1 MMGLEVRAAD
11 KVRDLSKMQAIA
23 SRSLGSGGARN
34 SIHPGDLAWWVH
46 HEDPRLADSTTYWLM
61 GDSGFAVLVE
71 GKDINA
77 FTVPGGDLVG
87 LIEWSRQRL
96 DGAAEV
102 GSISE
107 EDFAVESYLR
117 DSGFESASYMLSFEM
132 DLTEGALLV
141 PDLGPG
147 WELRHVRGEDEADN
161 RREASHRAF
170 ASTMDRKLHLERY
183 LRFMRSPVYDRERD
197 LVAVAPDG
205 RVAAFMVWWSDPSG
219 IAQIEPFGTH
229 PDFHRQGVGRALLKF
244 GLARMQA
251 AGMRTVRVC
260 TEESREAAVAF
271 YAGVGFRQG
280 PRLGWW
286 RPTPEETQRVS

>member
-1 MMGLEVRAAD
+1 
-11 KVRDLSKMQAIA
+11 MQAIA
-23 SRSLGSGGARN
+23 ARCLGPGGARN

-61 GDSGFAVLVE
+61 GDTGFAVLVE
-71 GKDINA
+71 GKDIKA

-87 LIEWSRQRL
+87 LVEWSRQRL
-96 DGAAEV
+96 DEAAEV
-102 GSISE
+102 GSVSE
-107 EDFAVESYLR
+107 EDCALESYLQ
-117 DSGFESASYMLSFEM
+117 DSGFEPAWYMLSFEM
-132 DLTEGALLV
+132 DLTEDVLN

-170 ASTMDRKLHLERY
+170 ASTMDRKMHLERY
-183 LRFMRSPVYDRERD
+183 LRFMRSSVYDRERD

-205 RVAAFMVWWSDPSG
+205 RVAAFMVWWPDPSG

-229 PDFHRQGVGRALLKF
+229 PDFQRRGVGGALLKY
-244 GLARMQA
+244 GLTRMQE

-271 YAGVGFRQG
+271 YGSAGFEQG

-286 RPTPEETQRVS
+286 RPQPPRPVAG